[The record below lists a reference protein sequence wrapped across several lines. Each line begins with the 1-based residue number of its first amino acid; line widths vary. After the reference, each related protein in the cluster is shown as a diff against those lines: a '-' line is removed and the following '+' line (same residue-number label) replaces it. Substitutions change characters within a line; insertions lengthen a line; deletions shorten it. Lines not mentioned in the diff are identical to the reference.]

1 MEYIKPFGNTPL
13 PIFER
18 LVLGGGY
25 SVRGYD
31 LRSIGPQDPNS
42 RIVIGGNKSLLFNA
56 EYLIA
61 VGGPVRLILFYD
73 AGQVQN
79 TGDPFRM
86 KGHFKGGLERD
97 IRARLHHVDGR
108 RDPVLHAGAQRA
120 VPVDFCVESAANRGP
135 ELQYGPAGKG
145 DSDSGSTLAQLSKRG
160 SFQMMRVS
168 VAAVFSVM
176 VLGASAFAQ
185 TPPPA
190 AAVPLRSRRPSR
202 MAFLDLQRIAA
213 ESTEGKAASSK
224 VQALTQKKSAELQ
237 DKTKALQGNQ
247 QKLQQGAAV
256 LNDAARA
263 QTQKEIDRLTVEID
277 RFQEDA
283 NAEVQELQQSL
294 QADFQ
299 EKLRPV
305 VDAVVKELAIGLLFS
320 AGDAGAIYVDPSLD
334 ITGEVIKRFDSGK
347 YSTAAKPAAA
357 PAAKPA
363 ACSGNT
369 ARNRNGKAGGSACGC
384 AACRNAAAPPA
395 TQKPTPPAPA
405 KP

>member
-1 MEYIKPFGNTPL
+1 
-13 PIFER
+13 
-18 LVLGGGY
+18 
-25 SVRGYD
+25 
-31 LRSIGPQDPNS
+31 
-42 RIVIGGNKSLLFNA
+42 
-56 EYLIA
+56 
-61 VGGPVRLILFYD
+61 
-73 AGQVQN
+73 
-79 TGDPFRM
+79 
-86 KGHFKGGLERD
+86 
-97 IRARLHHVDGR
+97 
-108 RDPVLHAGAQRA
+108 
-120 VPVDFCVESAANRGP
+120 
-135 ELQYGPAGKG
+135 
-145 DSDSGSTLAQLSKRG
+145 
-160 SFQMMRVS
+160 MMRVS

-176 VLGASAFAQ
+176 VLGASAYAQ

-190 AAVPLRSRRPSR
+190 AAVAPQAPLR

-247 QKLQQGAAV
+247 QKLQQGAGV

-294 QADFQ
+294 QAEFQ

-347 YSTAAKPAAA
+347 YSTAAKPAGV

-363 ACSGNT
+363 TPTTTTPPAAGT
-369 ARNRNGKAGGSACGC
+369 AKPAPPATPS
-384 AACRNAAAPPA
+384 AAPPA
-395 TQKPTPPAPA
+395 APKPAPPAPA
-405 KP
+405 K

>member
-1 MEYIKPFGNTPL
+1 MTRF
-13 PIFER
+13 
-18 LVLGGGY
+18 
-25 SVRGYD
+25 
-31 LRSIGPQDPNS
+31 
-42 RIVIGGNKSLLFNA
+42 
-56 EYLIA
+56 
-61 VGGPVRLILFYD
+61 
-73 AGQVQN
+73 
-79 TGDPFRM
+79 
-86 KGHFKGGLERD
+86 
-97 IRARLHHVDGR
+97 
-108 RDPVLHAGAQRA
+108 
-120 VPVDFCVESAANRGP
+120 
-135 ELQYGPAGKG
+135 
-145 DSDSGSTLAQLSKRG
+145 
-160 SFQMMRVS
+160 S

-176 VLGASAFAQ
+176 IFGGSAFAQ
-185 TPPPA
+185 TPPPPA
-190 AAVPLRSRRPSR
+190 TAVPPQQAPLR

-247 QKLQQGAAV
+247 QKLQQGGAV

-347 YSTAAKPAAA
+347 YVAAPKPAAP
-357 PAAKPA
+357 PATGKPA
-363 ACSGNT
+363 APAPST
-369 ARNRNGKAGGSACGC
+369 AKPTTPPATPAPTTP
-384 AACRNAAAPPA
+384 PPA
-395 TQKPTPPAPA
+395 TQKPAPA